1 MIVQQTKTAIAAK
14 KLTLQSSVLTERVV
28 SIMSAVKN
36 TESLANCSNEI
47 SFRSV
52 FHCPEFPEFIWDL
65 NHTTSFKIIDAI
77 TSIACPVTILLNLLV
92 IIAVKTRRELRQN
105 SNILLSS
112 VALADLL
119 VGAVSMP
126 LSVTLDTLVI
136 NRALDVDIIC
146 TMAFVNASVMY
157 FTCGASFLH
166 LLLIAWERHVAIAK
180 WMEYKAI
187 VTTGRVNKYTR
198 VAWLLAVPVVGLSL
212 LMEAARLRYERISV
226 GDVILSI
233 FWVVCFLLV
242 VFFYVKTYLFLRK
255 WNGTRIRP
263 VNGLVK
269 GKLESKVA
277 YTTFWLTV
285 FVVASGVPIQVV
297 YLFREVWPF
306 FGQVSTLRWAETI
319 FQLNSLFNPLL
330 YWYRNRRKRKAAL
343 ELLRCRKRPTGHTA
357 RYVRPR
363 GYSGASLDVEKLQNE
378 QTGAPF
384 VRSESLGAVMCLNTF
399 RQTSSKAVKERPMS
413 APSRIASDEMLTLQD
428 NELIATVQIKNASGR
443 KGIQSKSNGKHHGAW
458 KICASY
464 GW

>member
-1 MIVQQTKTAIAAK
+1 MTA
-14 KLTLQSSVLTERVV
+14 VE
-28 SIMSAVKN
+28 N
-36 TESLANCSNEI
+36 TESLVNCTTETC
-47 SFRSV
+47 FTSV
-52 FHCPEFPEFIWDL
+52 FHCPEFPQFIWDL
-65 NHTTSFKIIDAI
+65 HHTTSFKIIDAI
-77 TSIACPVTILLNLLV
+77 TSIACPVTVLLNLLV
-92 IIAVKTRRELRQN
+92 IIAVKTRRELKQN

-136 NRALDVDIIC
+136 NRVLDMNIIC
-146 TMAFVNASVMY
+146 TINVINACVMY
-157 FTCGASFLH
+157 FTCCASFFH

-187 VTTGRVNKYTR
+187 ATAGRVNKYKR
-198 VAWLLAVPVVGLSL
+198 VAWLLAVLVAGSSI
-212 LMEAARLRYERISV
+212 LMEDARIRYERISV

-242 VFFYVKTYLFLRK
+242 VFFYVKTYLFVRK
-255 WNGTRIRP
+255 WNETRIRP

-269 GKLESKVA
+269 GKLGSKVA

-285 FVVASGVPIQVV
+285 FVAASGVPIQVV

-319 FQLNSLFNPLL
+319 VQLNSLFNPLL

-343 ELLRCRKRPTGHTA
+343 ELLRCRNRPTGHTA

-363 GYSGASLDVEKLQNE
+363 RYSGASLDVEKLQIE

-384 VRSESLGAVMCLNTF
+384 VRSESLVAVMCSDTF

-413 APSRIASDEMLTLQD
+413 APSRIASNEMFTQQD
-428 NELIATVQIKNASGR
+428 NELTATVQIKKAQGK
-443 KGIQSKSNGKHHGAW
+443 KGIQSKSNEKHYGAW